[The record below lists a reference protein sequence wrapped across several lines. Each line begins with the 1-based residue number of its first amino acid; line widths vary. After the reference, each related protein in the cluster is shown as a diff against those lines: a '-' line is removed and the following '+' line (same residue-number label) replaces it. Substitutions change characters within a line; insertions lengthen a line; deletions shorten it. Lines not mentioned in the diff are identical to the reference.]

1 MVIRILLAVLVG
13 GLLGLERER
22 RSSPAGFRTYM
33 LVAIGSTMTV
43 MLSQYLDLM
52 LATQWRAAAQAVGAT
67 HDVSRFGA
75 QVINGVGFLGAGSI
89 ILTGRKRVKGLTT
102 AAGLWASACLGL
114 AIGAG
119 YYECVLVSVAL
130 ILVCMYAFPALEN
143 RLILRS
149 RYMNILAELDGLEN
163 LGLVLGTLREQGV
176 TVFDIDLSK
185 QPEDHR
191 AQLGVHLSVYLPKN
205 LNHTQLLAKLAALGG
220 MVSIEE
226 SQYGGAAMLSCFD
239 FIREPTTLAMA
250 LRLLLAF
257 ICGGVIGAEREIKR
271 RPAGFRTHILIC
283 LGAAITTL
291 TSQYL
296 LLGLGLFTDIGRLG
310 AQVIAG
316 IGFIGAGTIIV
327 TGRRQVKGLTTAA
340 GLWAS
345 AIVGLAC
352 GAGFVECA
360 LFATVVILFA
370 EIVLIKF
377 EFKFAK
383 SGRLCTLYIEYTKPD
398 TIQNVLEMMSE
409 RSLKVS
415 NLEVSRTQGED
426 EEHRYYALLSVQT
439 TPKIGGTE
447 LVPAITALPNVF
459 AVEEM

>member
-1 MVIRILLAVLVG
+1 
-13 GLLGLERER
+13 
-22 RSSPAGFRTYM
+22 
-33 LVAIGSTMTV
+33 
-43 MLSQYLDLM
+43 
-52 LATQWRAAAQAVGAT
+52 
-67 HDVSRFGA
+67 
-75 QVINGVGFLGAGSI
+75 
-89 ILTGRKRVKGLTT
+89 
-102 AAGLWASACLGL
+102 
-114 AIGAG
+114 
-119 YYECVLVSVAL
+119 
-130 ILVCMYAFPALEN
+130 
-143 RLILRS
+143 
-149 RYMNILAELDGLEN
+149 
-163 LGLVLGTLREQGV
+163 
-176 TVFDIDLSK
+176 
-185 QPEDHR
+185 
-191 AQLGVHLSVYLPKN
+191 
-205 LNHTQLLAKLAALGG
+205 
-220 MVSIEE
+220 
-226 SQYGGAAMLSCFD
+226 MLSCFD
-239 FIREPTTLAMA
+239 FIRESTTLAMA

-257 ICGGVIGAEREIKR
+257 ICGAVIGAEREIKR

-296 LLGLGLFTDIGRLG
+296 LLGLGLYTDVGRLG

-345 AIVGLAC
+345 AIGRGLAC

-360 LFATVVILFA
+360 IFATAVILFA

-383 SGRLCTLYIEYTKPD
+383 SSRLCTLYIEYTKPD
-398 TIQNVLEMMSE
+398 TIQTVLEMMSE

-439 TPKIGGTE
+439 TPKLGGTE

>member
-1 MVIRILLAVLVG
+1 
-13 GLLGLERER
+13 
-22 RSSPAGFRTYM
+22 
-33 LVAIGSTMTV
+33 
-43 MLSQYLDLM
+43 
-52 LATQWRAAAQAVGAT
+52 
-67 HDVSRFGA
+67 
-75 QVINGVGFLGAGSI
+75 
-89 ILTGRKRVKGLTT
+89 
-102 AAGLWASACLGL
+102 
-114 AIGAG
+114 
-119 YYECVLVSVAL
+119 
-130 ILVCMYAFPALEN
+130 
-143 RLILRS
+143 
-149 RYMNILAELDGLEN
+149 
-163 LGLVLGTLREQGV
+163 
-176 TVFDIDLSK
+176 
-185 QPEDHR
+185 
-191 AQLGVHLSVYLPKN
+191 
-205 LNHTQLLAKLAALGG
+205 
-220 MVSIEE
+220 
-226 SQYGGAAMLSCFD
+226 MLSCFD
-239 FIREPTTLAMA
+239 FIRESTTLAMA

-257 ICGGVIGAEREIKR
+257 ICGAVIGAEREIKR

-296 LLGLGLFTDIGRLG
+296 LLGLGLYTDVGRLG
-310 AQVIAG
+310 AQV
-316 IGFIGAGTIIV
+316 IGAGTIIV

-360 LFATVVILFA
+360 IFATAVILFA

-383 SGRLCTLYIEYTKPD
+383 SSRLCTLYIEYTKPD
-398 TIQNVLEMMSE
+398 TIQTVLEMMSE

-439 TPKIGGTE
+439 TPKLGGTE

>member
-1 MVIRILLAVLVG
+1 
-13 GLLGLERER
+13 
-22 RSSPAGFRTYM
+22 
-33 LVAIGSTMTV
+33 
-43 MLSQYLDLM
+43 
-52 LATQWRAAAQAVGAT
+52 
-67 HDVSRFGA
+67 
-75 QVINGVGFLGAGSI
+75 
-89 ILTGRKRVKGLTT
+89 
-102 AAGLWASACLGL
+102 
-114 AIGAG
+114 
-119 YYECVLVSVAL
+119 
-130 ILVCMYAFPALEN
+130 
-143 RLILRS
+143 
-149 RYMNILAELDGLEN
+149 
-163 LGLVLGTLREQGV
+163 
-176 TVFDIDLSK
+176 
-185 QPEDHR
+185 
-191 AQLGVHLSVYLPKN
+191 
-205 LNHTQLLAKLAALGG
+205 
-220 MVSIEE
+220 
-226 SQYGGAAMLSCFD
+226 MLSCFD
-239 FIREPTTLAMA
+239 FIRESTTLAMA

-257 ICGGVIGAEREIKR
+257 ICGAVIGAEREIKR
-271 RPAGFRTHILIC
+271 RAAGFRTDILIC

-296 LLGLGLFTDIGRLG
+296 LLGLGLYTDIGRLG

-327 TGRRQVKGLTTAA
+327 TGRRQVKGLTT

-360 LFATVVILFA
+360 IFATAVILFA

-383 SGRLCTLYIEYTKPD
+383 SSRLCTLYIEYTKPD
-398 TIQNVLEMMSE
+398 TIQTVLEMMSE

-439 TPKIGGTE
+439 TPKLGGTE

>member
-1 MVIRILLAVLVG
+1 
-13 GLLGLERER
+13 
-22 RSSPAGFRTYM
+22 
-33 LVAIGSTMTV
+33 
-43 MLSQYLDLM
+43 
-52 LATQWRAAAQAVGAT
+52 
-67 HDVSRFGA
+67 
-75 QVINGVGFLGAGSI
+75 
-89 ILTGRKRVKGLTT
+89 
-102 AAGLWASACLGL
+102 
-114 AIGAG
+114 
-119 YYECVLVSVAL
+119 
-130 ILVCMYAFPALEN
+130 
-143 RLILRS
+143 
-149 RYMNILAELDGLEN
+149 
-163 LGLVLGTLREQGV
+163 
-176 TVFDIDLSK
+176 
-185 QPEDHR
+185 
-191 AQLGVHLSVYLPKN
+191 
-205 LNHTQLLAKLAALGG
+205 
-220 MVSIEE
+220 
-226 SQYGGAAMLSCFD
+226 MLSCFD
-239 FIREPTTLAMA
+239 FIRESTTLAMA

-257 ICGGVIGAEREIKR
+257 ICGAVIGAEREIKR

-296 LLGLGLFTDIGRLG
+296 LLGLGLYTDIGRLG
-310 AQVIAG
+310 AQVIA
-316 IGFIGAGTIIV
+316 
-327 TGRRQVKGLTTAA
+327 GLTTAA

-360 LFATVVILFA
+360 IFATAVILFA

-383 SGRLCTLYIEYTKPD
+383 SSRLCTLYIEYTKPD
-398 TIQNVLEMMSE
+398 TIQTVLEMMSE

-439 TPKIGGTE
+439 TPKLGGTE

>member
-1 MVIRILLAVLVG
+1 
-13 GLLGLERER
+13 
-22 RSSPAGFRTYM
+22 
-33 LVAIGSTMTV
+33 
-43 MLSQYLDLM
+43 
-52 LATQWRAAAQAVGAT
+52 
-67 HDVSRFGA
+67 
-75 QVINGVGFLGAGSI
+75 
-89 ILTGRKRVKGLTT
+89 
-102 AAGLWASACLGL
+102 
-114 AIGAG
+114 
-119 YYECVLVSVAL
+119 
-130 ILVCMYAFPALEN
+130 
-143 RLILRS
+143 
-149 RYMNILAELDGLEN
+149 
-163 LGLVLGTLREQGV
+163 
-176 TVFDIDLSK
+176 
-185 QPEDHR
+185 
-191 AQLGVHLSVYLPKN
+191 
-205 LNHTQLLAKLAALGG
+205 
-220 MVSIEE
+220 
-226 SQYGGAAMLSCFD
+226 MLSCFD
-239 FIREPTTLAMA
+239 FIRESTTLAMA

-257 ICGGVIGAEREIKR
+257 ICGAVIGAEREIKR

-296 LLGLGLFTDIGRLG
+296 LLGLGLYTDVGRLG

-352 GAGFVECA
+352 GASFVECA
-360 LFATVVILFA
+360 IFATAVILFA

-383 SGRLCTLYIEYTKPD
+383 SSRLCTLYIEYTKPD
-398 TIQNVLEMMSE
+398 TIQTVLEMMSE

-439 TPKIGGTE
+439 TPKLGGTE

>member
-1 MVIRILLAVLVG
+1 
-13 GLLGLERER
+13 
-22 RSSPAGFRTYM
+22 
-33 LVAIGSTMTV
+33 
-43 MLSQYLDLM
+43 
-52 LATQWRAAAQAVGAT
+52 
-67 HDVSRFGA
+67 
-75 QVINGVGFLGAGSI
+75 
-89 ILTGRKRVKGLTT
+89 
-102 AAGLWASACLGL
+102 
-114 AIGAG
+114 
-119 YYECVLVSVAL
+119 
-130 ILVCMYAFPALEN
+130 
-143 RLILRS
+143 
-149 RYMNILAELDGLEN
+149 
-163 LGLVLGTLREQGV
+163 
-176 TVFDIDLSK
+176 
-185 QPEDHR
+185 
-191 AQLGVHLSVYLPKN
+191 
-205 LNHTQLLAKLAALGG
+205 
-220 MVSIEE
+220 
-226 SQYGGAAMLSCFD
+226 MLSCFD
-239 FIREPTTLAMA
+239 FIRESTTLAMA

-257 ICGGVIGAEREIKR
+257 ICGAVIGAEREIKR

-296 LLGLGLFTDIGRLG
+296 LLGLGLYTDVGRLG

-327 TGRRQVKGLTTAA
+327 TRDKRVTTAA

-360 LFATVVILFA
+360 VFATAVILFA

-383 SGRLCTLYIEYTKPD
+383 SSRLCTLYIEYTKPD
-398 TIQNVLEMMSE
+398 TIQTVLEMMSE

-439 TPKIGGTE
+439 TPKLGGTE

>member
-1 MVIRILLAVLVG
+1 
-13 GLLGLERER
+13 
-22 RSSPAGFRTYM
+22 
-33 LVAIGSTMTV
+33 
-43 MLSQYLDLM
+43 
-52 LATQWRAAAQAVGAT
+52 
-67 HDVSRFGA
+67 
-75 QVINGVGFLGAGSI
+75 
-89 ILTGRKRVKGLTT
+89 
-102 AAGLWASACLGL
+102 
-114 AIGAG
+114 
-119 YYECVLVSVAL
+119 
-130 ILVCMYAFPALEN
+130 
-143 RLILRS
+143 
-149 RYMNILAELDGLEN
+149 
-163 LGLVLGTLREQGV
+163 
-176 TVFDIDLSK
+176 
-185 QPEDHR
+185 
-191 AQLGVHLSVYLPKN
+191 
-205 LNHTQLLAKLAALGG
+205 
-220 MVSIEE
+220 
-226 SQYGGAAMLSCFD
+226 MLSCFD
-239 FIREPTTLAMA
+239 FIREPTTLAMV

-296 LLGLGLFTDIGRLG
+296 LLGLGLFTDIGRL
-310 AQVIAG
+310 

-345 AIVGLAC
+345 AIVGLTC

-360 LFATVVILFA
+360 VFATVVILFA

-398 TIQNVLEMMSE
+398 TIQDVLEMMSE

-439 TPKIGGTE
+439 TPKMGGTE

>member
-1 MVIRILLAVLVG
+1 
-13 GLLGLERER
+13 
-22 RSSPAGFRTYM
+22 
-33 LVAIGSTMTV
+33 
-43 MLSQYLDLM
+43 
-52 LATQWRAAAQAVGAT
+52 
-67 HDVSRFGA
+67 
-75 QVINGVGFLGAGSI
+75 
-89 ILTGRKRVKGLTT
+89 
-102 AAGLWASACLGL
+102 
-114 AIGAG
+114 
-119 YYECVLVSVAL
+119 
-130 ILVCMYAFPALEN
+130 
-143 RLILRS
+143 
-149 RYMNILAELDGLEN
+149 
-163 LGLVLGTLREQGV
+163 
-176 TVFDIDLSK
+176 
-185 QPEDHR
+185 
-191 AQLGVHLSVYLPKN
+191 
-205 LNHTQLLAKLAALGG
+205 
-220 MVSIEE
+220 
-226 SQYGGAAMLSCFD
+226 MLSCFD
-239 FIREPTTLAMA
+239 FIRESTTLAMA

-257 ICGGVIGAEREIKR
+257 ICGAVIGAEREIKR

-296 LLGLGLFTDIGRLG
+296 LLGLGLYTDIGRLG
-310 AQVIAG
+310 AQVI
-316 IGFIGAGTIIV
+316 AGTIIV

-360 LFATVVILFA
+360 IFATAVILFA

-383 SGRLCTLYIEYTKPD
+383 SSRLCTLYIEYTKPD
-398 TIQNVLEMMSE
+398 TIQTVLEMMSE

-439 TPKIGGTE
+439 TPKLGGTE